1 MSEEGSGGTGPR
13 PAPSDPSELWAL
25 GDFRRISGSGVLMA
39 ELLCE
44 AAEVRARERALDVA
58 CGNGNV
64 ALSAARRRA
73 EVVGVDAVPL
83 LIEHARRRAEIEGL
97 RIEFREGNAEALPFP
112 NGSFDVTLSAIGVA
126 FASRAENAAR
136 ELIRVTRPGG
146 RIALANWTRRGFTG
160 EALELVG
167 TRLRAEGLA
176 FDPLPWGESEFL
188 GGLFGDRLRTVVDRT
203 QVAHLR
209 ADSVASQ
216 VAGLERFLSPVVAA
230 FGLLAPEER
239 GELRERLAELVRR
252 HNRAPDGT
260 VLLESEYREWVAV
273 VGARQSI

>member
-1 MSEEGSGGTGPR
+1 MTEEVPGETGPR
-13 PAPSDPSELWAL
+13 PAPSDPADLWAL
-25 GDFRRISGSGVLMA
+25 GDYRRISGSGVLMG

-44 AAEVRARERALDVA
+44 AVEVRARQRALDVA

-83 LIEHARRRAEIEGL
+83 LLEHARRRAEIEDL
-97 RIEFREGNAEALPFP
+97 RIELREGNAEALPFP
-112 NGSFDVTLSAIGVA
+112 DVSFDVTLSAIGVA
-126 FASRAENAAR
+126 FAARAENAAG
-136 ELIRVTRPGG
+136 ELTRVTRPGG

-167 TRLRAEGLA
+167 TRLRAEGLP

-188 GGLFGDRLRTVVDRT
+188 GRLFGDRVRTVVDRT
-203 QVAHLR
+203 RIGHLR
-209 ADSVASQ
+209 ADSVGSQ